1 MCNGNFCGFSMNERI
16 CLFDKFGLFIFYF
29 FKIYFYNLYF
39 YKVGKLDGIKMKCN
53 VWDWLIVLYFFEI
66 WRYIEK
72 K

>member
-1 MCNGNFCGFSMNERI
+1 MWVDVDNLIKFDIQIMSMCNGNFCGFSMNERI

-53 VWDWLIVLYFFEI
+53 V
-66 WRYIEK
+66 
-72 K
+72 

>member
-1 MCNGNFCGFSMNERI
+1 MSMCNGNFCGFSMNERI

-53 VWDWLIVLYFFEI
+53 V
-66 WRYIEK
+66 
-72 K
+72 